1 MGKIEKYV
9 VLTVLFVVALILGVS
24 LNAPEGVA
32 AAELSEEL
40 AAVDTEAA
48 AEPARAPIQRGR
60 PGDGERA
67 GDRPVERSAPVSRSQ
82 VSRDQ
87 PGAVASEPVAADRAL
102 APAGSATGSAG
113 TGDQPGGPA
122 GLLSTARPRST
133 RGPAERPPA
142 EALPQDDGTGNGY
155 LLSTVGLVPSLSDEF
170 MIYTWQQGDSFAGL
184 ADRYFGSRLHVNRLL
199 TNNEGLEDGDLR
211 AGDQI
216 LVPVRSSEAELPAA
230 GAAPGAAPYAGATT
244 YVVQAGDVLGT
255 ISTAVYGTSK
265 SWRKIYDANRDVLAD
280 PNRLMVGMV
289 LRIPE

>member
-32 AAELSEEL
+32 AAEPSEEL
-40 AAVDTEAA
+40 AAADTDAA

-60 PGDGERA
+60 PA
-67 GDRPVERSAPVSRSQ
+67 SVQRSAPVSRSQ
-82 VSRDQ
+82 ISRDQ
-87 PGAVASEPVAADRAL
+87 PGARPAEPVAADP
-102 APAGSATGSAG
+102 APASAEPATETAAA
-113 TGDQPGGPA
+113 GDQPIGPA

-133 RGPAERPPA
+133 RGPAEAR
-142 EALPQDDGTGNGY
+142 PQDDGTGTGY
-155 LLSTVGLVPSLSDEF
+155 LVSTVGLSPSLSDEF
-170 MIYTWQQGDSFAGL
+170 MIYTWQQGDSFAEL
-184 ADRYFGSRLHVNRLL
+184 ANRYFGSRLHVNRLL
-199 TNNEGLEDGDLR
+199 SNNEGLEDGDMR

-216 LVPVRSSEAELPAA
+216 LVPVRSSEPEAA
-230 GAAPGAAPYAGATT
+230 ATGGGIGATT

-280 PNRLMVGMV
+280 PNRLVVGMV

>member
-1 MGKIEKYV
+1 VGQIEKYV
-9 VLTVLFVVALILGVS
+9 VLSVLFVVALILGVS

-32 AAELSEEL
+32 AAEPSEDL

-48 AEPARAPIQRGR
+48 AEPARAPIQPGGPRAR
-60 PGDGERA
+60 PA
-67 GDRPVERSAPVSRSQ
+67 PAQRSAPVSRSQ

-87 PGAVASEPVAADRAL
+87 PGATPAQPLAADRAL
-102 APAGSATGSAG
+102 ASAEPPTETGS
-113 TGDQPGGPA
+113 GDQPIGPA

-133 RGPAERPPA
+133 STPAERPPA
-142 EALPQDDGTGNGY
+142 EARQDDGTGNGY
-155 LLSTVGLVPSLSDEF
+155 LLSAVGLVPSLSDEF
-170 MIYTWQQGDSFAGL
+170 MLYTWQQGDSFAGL

-216 LVPVRSSEAELPAA
+216 LVPVRSSEPEVARA
-230 GAAPGAAPYAGATT
+230 GDGSGAAPYAGATT

-280 PNRLMVGMV
+280 PNRLVVGMV

>member
-1 MGKIEKYV
+1 VGKIEKYV

-40 AAVDTEAA
+40 AAADTEAA

-60 PGDGERA
+60 PLEEA
-67 GDRPVERSAPVSRSQ
+67 GDRRASTERSAPVSRSQ
-82 VSRDQ
+82 ISRDQ
-87 PGAVASEPVAADRAL
+87 PGAASSEPVAADRAL
-102 APAGSATGSAG
+102 APAGTELAA
-113 TGDQPGGPA
+113 TGDQPIGPA

-133 RGPAERPPA
+133 LGPAERPPA
-142 EALPQDDGTGNGY
+142 EARPQDDGTGNGY

-199 TNNEGLEDGDLR
+199 TNNEGLEDADLR

-216 LVPVRSSEAELPAA
+216 LVPVRSSE
-230 GAAPGAAPYAGATT
+230 T
-244 YVVQAGDVLGT
+244 
-255 ISTAVYGTSK
+255 
-265 SWRKIYDANRDVLAD
+265 
-280 PNRLMVGMV
+280 
-289 LRIPE
+289 

>member
-1 MGKIEKYV
+1 VGKIEKYV

-40 AAVDTEAA
+40 AAADTEAA

-60 PGDGERA
+60 PLEEA
-67 GDRPVERSAPVSRSQ
+67 GDRRASTERSAPVSRSQ
-82 VSRDQ
+82 ISRDQ
-87 PGAVASEPVAADRAL
+87 PGAASSEPVAADRAL
-102 APAGSATGSAG
+102 APAGTELAA
-113 TGDQPGGPA
+113 TGDQPIGPA

-133 RGPAERPPA
+133 HGPAERPPA
-142 EALPQDDGTGNGY
+142 EARQDDGTGNGY

-199 TNNEGLEDGDLR
+199 TNNEGLEDADLR

-216 LVPVRSSEAELPAA
+216 LVPVRSSETEVAATDA
-230 GAAPGAAPYAGATT
+230 GAGAAPYAGATT

-280 PNRLMVGMV
+280 PNRLVVGMV